1 MSDNSME
8 YKGYVGTVE
17 YSAEDGCFIG
27 RIHGIRDSITFE
39 GESVAELRTDFEN
52 AVDSYLTTCAEIG
65 KSPQAQRSGKVL
77 LRLPVDLHYQL
88 TVKAESS
95 GASVNALVVEAVET
109 LCKSKGRSVPR
120 LSASKGREGRRKAR
134 TKIMAGGGLPRPYC
148 WHQRRQSGHFP

>member
-1 MSDNSME
+1 ME

-27 RIHGIRDSITFE
+27 RIHGIRDSVTFE

-65 KSPQAQRSGKVL
+65 KSPQTQRSGKVL

-88 TVKAESS
+88 TVRAESS
-95 GASVNALVVEAVET
+95 GASVNALLVEAVET
-109 LCKSKGRSVPR
+109 LCKSKRRSAPR
-120 LSASKGREGRRKAR
+120 RPDTAVAKGRGGRRTAR
-134 TKIMAGGGLPRPYC
+134 TTVKAGT
-148 WHQRRQSGHFP
+148 

>member
-8 YKGYVGTVE
+8 YKGYVGTVQ

-52 AVDSYLTTCAEIG
+52 AVDSYLATCAEIG
-65 KSPQAQRSGKVL
+65 KSPQVQRSGKVL

-88 TVKAESS
+88 TVQAESS
-95 GASVNALVVEAVET
+95 GSSVNALLVEAAET
-109 LCKSKGRSVPR
+109 LCKTRRRATPRFAAAKGR
-120 LSASKGREGRRKAR
+120 GGRRNVR
-134 TKIMAGGGLPRPYC
+134 TVAKTGK
-148 WHQRRQSGHFP
+148 

>member
-27 RIHGIRDSITFE
+27 RIHGIRDSVTFE
-39 GESVAELRTDFEN
+39 GESVAGLRADFRN
-52 AVDSYLTTCAEIG
+52 AVDSYLATCAEIG
-65 KSPQAQRSGKVL
+65 KSPQKQRSGKVL

-88 TVKAESS
+88 AVQAESS

-109 LCKSKGRSVPR
+109 LCRSR
-120 LSASKGREGRRKAR
+120 RGGRRKAR
-134 TKIMAGGGLPRPYC
+134 TTQAGRGR
-148 WHQRRQSGHFP
+148 

>member
-17 YSAEDGCFIG
+17 YSADDGCFIG

-39 GESVAELRTDFEN
+39 GESVAALRTDFEN

-65 KSPQAQRSGKVL
+65 KSPQTQRSGKVL

-88 TVKAESS
+88 TVQSESS
-95 GASVNALVVEAVET
+95 GASINSLVVEAIET
-109 LCKSKGRSVPR
+109 LCKRKGRA
-120 LSASKGREGRRKAR
+120 ASRPDAAKGRGGRRKAR
-134 TKIMAGGGLPRPYC
+134 AAVMAGE
-148 WHQRRQSGHFP
+148 